1 MGCSRVGVGVVGGQ
15 DRWTARFEEV
25 CGGGGRVGWFWV
37 TGDKRRRTGRMVID
51 VIVQGY
57 NSEVG
62 DSGRRPGGTADGVG
76 FWKTGDKRWRMGQ
89 AVIDIV
95 IQGYVVALLVGQDSG
110 KWGTRGTGRG
120 GQ

>member
-1 MGCSRVGVGVVGGQ
+1 
-15 DRWTARFEEV
+15 
-25 CGGGGRVGWFWV
+25 V